1 MEPVRRMI
9 VNTAAQYV
17 KALINIAL
25 SLYSTRLILEALSI
39 SDYGLYSVVGG
50 LVAMLGFIT
59 NALVITTQRYISY
72 YHGSGDSE
80 YVRKLFTNSLLLHL
94 FIGIGLAVLLYLPEY
109 WLMNHVLNI
118 DESRIQVAIYV
129 YEITIL
135 MLFITVLTAPFKALF
150 IARENIVYISIV
162 EVCDG
167 IVKLL
172 LAIFLLS
179 VKADKLLVYA
189 GMMALILFANLLAFA
204 IYALLRF
211 DECSIIIRKKDIE
224 KECMVR
230 LIGFAGWTTYGM
242 GAVAARNQGT
252 AVILNHFFGTTIN
265 AAYGIA
271 FQIYSAVSFVA
282 TSILNAMNPQ
292 IMKAEGGGD
301 RKRTLMLAERE
312 SKYSTALMA
321 VVSIPLIVEMPSV
334 LALWLK
340 EVPEGTTFFC
350 RCILGAFLCDQMSF
364 GLHTANQALGNIRNY
379 TLLVYTPKLL
389 TLVVIWLLL
398 EKGYGINAVMFV
410 YVLVEF
416 VVALVRLP
424 YLKITAG
431 LKICMYVKNVILP
444 LLPLC
449 LGVFLVGWLCS
460 SWNNSYSSLLNIFMM
475 LIVGCIMVWCFT
487 LDKNERAYFK
497 TMINKRRGLP
507 C

>member
-1 MEPVRRMI
+1 MEPVKRMI
-9 VNTAAQYV
+9 VNTAAQYI
-17 KALINIAL
+17 KALINIVL

-72 YHGSGDSE
+72 YHGVGDTD

-94 FIGIGLAVLLYLPEY
+94 LIGIGLAIIMYLPEY

-118 DESRIQVAIYV
+118 DSSRTQVATYV

-150 IARENIVYISIV
+150 IARENIVYISVV

-167 IVKLL
+167 VIKFL
-172 LAIFLLS
+172 LAVFLLS
-179 VKADKLLVYA
+179 VNADKLLVYA

-204 IYALLRF
+204 VYALLRF
-211 DECSIIIRKKDIE
+211 DECSIMIKKKDVD
-224 KECMVR
+224 KECMAK

-242 GAVAARNQGT
+242 GSVAARNQGT

-292 IMKAEGGGD
+292 IMKAEGSGD
-301 RKRTLMLAERE
+301 RTRTLMLAERE

-321 VVSIPLIVEMPSV
+321 VVAIPLIVEMPSV

-340 EVPEGTTFFC
+340 EVPDGTTFFC
-350 RCILGAFLCDQMSF
+350 RCILGAFLCDQMSY
-364 GLHTANQALGNIRNY
+364 GLHTANQALGHIRTY
-379 TLLVYTPKLL
+379 TLMVYTPKLM
-389 TLVVIWLLL
+389 TLIVIWLLL
-398 EKGYGINAVMFV
+398 ENGYSISAVMFV
-410 YVLVEF
+410 YVVVEF
-416 VVALVRLP
+416 LVALARLP
-424 YLKITAG
+424 YLKYTAG
-431 LKICMYVKNVILP
+431 LRIWQFVRNVIVP

-449 LGVFLVGWLCS
+449 LVVFVVGWLCS
-460 SWNNSYSSLLNIFMM
+460 SWNIPYGYLLNIFLM

-497 TMINKRRGLP
+497 SMINKRRGLP

>member
-1 MEPVRRMI
+1 MI
-9 VNTAAQYV
+9 VNTAAQYI
-17 KALINIAL
+17 KALINIVL

-72 YHGSGDSE
+72 YHGVGNTD

-94 FIGIGLAVLLYLPEY
+94 LIGIGLAIIMYLPEH

-118 DESRIQVAIYV
+118 DSSRTQVATYV

-167 IVKLL
+167 VIKLL
-172 LAIFLLS
+172 LAVFLLFVS
-179 VKADKLLVYA
+179 ADKLLVYA

-204 IYALLRF
+204 LYALLRF
-211 DECSIIIRKKDIE
+211 DECSIIIRKKDVDKACIS
-224 KECMVR
+224 K
-230 LIGFAGWTTYGM
+230 LIGFAGWTTYAM
-242 GAVAARNQGT
+242 GSVAARNQGT

-271 FQIYSAVSFVA
+271 YQIYSAVSFVA

-292 IMKAEGGGD
+292 IMKAEGSGD
-301 RKRTLMLAERE
+301 RERTLMLAERE

-321 VVSIPLIVEMPSV
+321 VVAIPLIVEMPSV

-340 EVPEGTTFFC
+340 EVPDGTTFFC
-350 RCILGAFLCDQMSF
+350 RCILGAFLCDQITY
-364 GLHTANQALGNIRNY
+364 GLHTANQALGHIRNY
-379 TLLVYTPKLL
+379 TLMVYTPKLM
-389 TLVVIWLLL
+389 TLIVIWLLL
-398 EKGYGINAVMFV
+398 ENGYSISAVMFV
-410 YVLVEF
+410 YVVVEF
-416 VVALVRLP
+416 VVALARLP
-424 YLKITAG
+424 YLKYTAG
-431 LKICMYVKNVILP
+431 LRIWQFVRNVIVP

-449 LGVFLVGWLCS
+449 LVVFVVGWLCS
-460 SWNNSYSSLLNIFMM
+460 FWNIPYGYLLNIFLM

-487 LDKNERAYFK
+487 LNKNERAYFK
-497 TMINKRRGLP
+497 SMINKRRGLP